1 MIFQGLGKV
10 KRWSIMVSIT
20 LMALGVI
27 MVICPS
33 DFTGTMI
40 MALGVIM
47 IIGATTMVLDFISG
61 RKALIDYIFL
71 CLALILGILGA
82 AVLILDDSVVKII
95 GVIFGLLIIISGI
108 IEIYSAYTFARR
120 AERKSWWI
128 LIILSCLQ
136 ILFGLIILVNPW
148 WNEPK
153 ALFDVIGGMLL
164 FSSVVSLIRFI
175 FIWPIKN
182 M

>member
-1 MIFQGLGKV
+1 
-10 KRWSIMVSIT
+10 
-20 LMALGVI
+20 
-27 MVICPS
+27 
-33 DFTGTMI
+33 
-40 MALGVIM
+40 
-47 IIGATTMVLDFISG
+47 MVLEFISG
-61 RKALIDYIFL
+61 RKALIDYIVL
-71 CLALILGILGA
+71 CLALTLGILGA
-82 AVLILDDSVVKII
+82 AVLILDDSVIRII
-95 GVIFGLLIIISGI
+95 GVIFGLLIIIGGI
-108 IEIYSAYTFARR
+108 IDIFSAYTYVRR